1 MQASR
6 LVRLSL
12 TGASQMSAPT
22 AGPEVY
28 RFAAPLILWWAWL
41 AFATAN
47 LVDVAVQ
54 GSARFA
60 VIVAVVLVTVTGVI
74 YACALRPRVVADDA
88 GLRVLNP
95 VRDYQVPWASV
106 LTVDV
111 GDWVRV
117 HCAPVPGSA
126 SGKTID
132 SWALFV
138 PARTRLKARRR
149 TRDPALWSRYRRLP
163 GEARSLVALSPAQA
177 IALQLD
183 ERAARERSRGVEP
196 GPPTASWAWPS
207 LAAMAVPALA
217 LIIVLVLA

>member
-1 MQASR
+1 
-6 LVRLSL
+6 
-12 TGASQMSAPT
+12 MSTPVAR
-22 AGPEVY
+22 PEVY
-28 RFAAPLILWWAWL
+28 RFAGPVILWWAWL

-54 GSARFA
+54 ASARFA
-60 VIVAVVLVTVTGVI
+60 VIVAAVLVTVTGVI

-95 VRDYQVPWASV
+95 VRDYRVPWGSV
-106 LTVDV
+106 LAVDV
-111 GDWVRV
+111 GDWVQVR
-117 HCAPVPGSA
+117 CAPVPGSA
-126 SGKTID
+126 SGKVID

-138 PARTRLKARRR
+138 PARTRLKAQRRA
-149 TRDPALWSRYRRLP
+149 RDPALWSRSHRLP
-163 GEARSLVALSPAQA
+163 DEARALVALSPAQA

-183 ERAARERSRGVEP
+183 ERAARERSRGAEP
-196 GPPTASWAWPS
+196 GPLTASWAWPS

>member
-1 MQASR
+1 M
-6 LVRLSL
+6 
-12 TGASQMSAPT
+12 

-28 RFAAPLILWWAWL
+28 RFAAPVILWWAWL

-95 VRDYQVPWASV
+95 VRDYQVPWGSV

-126 SGKTID
+126 TGKTID
-132 SWALFV
+132 SWALFA
-138 PARTRLKARRR
+138 PTRSRLKAPRR

-163 GEARSLVALSPAQA
+163 GEARSLAALSPAQA

-196 GPPTASWAWPS
+196 GPPTARWAWPS

>member
-1 MQASR
+1 
-6 LVRLSL
+6 
-12 TGASQMSAPT
+12 MSAPM

-28 RFAAPLILWWAWL
+28 RFAAPVILWWAWL

-149 TRDPALWSRYRRLP
+149 TRDPGALVQVP
-163 GEARSLVALSPAQA
+163 P
-177 IALQLD
+177 
-183 ERAARERSRGVEP
+183 AAR
-196 GPPTASWAWPS
+196 
-207 LAAMAVPALA
+207 
-217 LIIVLVLA
+217 

>member
-1 MQASR
+1 
-6 LVRLSL
+6 
-12 TGASQMSAPT
+12 MSAPM

-28 RFAAPLILWWAWL
+28 RFAGPVILWWAWL

-47 LVDVAVQ
+47 LVGVAIQ

-60 VIVAVVLVTVTGVI
+60 VIVGVILLTVTGVI

-149 TRDPALWSRYRRLP
+149 TRDPALWSRYRQLP
-163 GEARSLVALSPAQA
+163 GAARSLAALSPAQA

-217 LIIVLVLA
+217 LIFVLVLA

>member
-1 MQASR
+1 
-6 LVRLSL
+6 
-12 TGASQMSAPT
+12 MSAPM

-60 VIVAVVLVTVTGVI
+60 VIVGVVLVTVTGVI

-88 GLRVLNP
+88 GLKVLNP

-138 PARTRLKARRR
+138 PVRTRLKARRR

-163 GEARSLVALSPAQA
+163 GEARSLAALSPAQA

-183 ERAARERSRGVEP
+183 ERAARERPRGVEP

-207 LAAMAVPALA
+207 LAAMTVPALA

>member
-1 MQASR
+1 MRIEALADADSVAR
-6 LVRLSL
+6 AGAAL
-12 TGASQMSAPT
+12 TAAEARAAVAARG
-22 AGPEVY
+22 
-28 RFAAPLILWWAWL
+28 RF
-41 AFATAN
+41 
-47 LVDVAVQ
+47 
-54 GSARFA
+54 
-60 VIVAVVLVTVTGVI
+60 IVAFSGGHTPWQMLR
-74 YACALRPRVVADDA
+74 ALADE
-88 GLRVLNP
+88 
-95 VRDYQVPWASV
+95 QVPWASV

>member
-1 MQASR
+1 
-6 LVRLSL
+6 
-12 TGASQMSAPT
+12 MSAPM

-28 RFAAPLILWWAWL
+28 RFVAPVILWWAWL

-95 VRDYQVPWASV
+95 VRDYQVPWGSV
-106 LTVDV
+106 LAVDV
-111 GDWVRV
+111 GDWVQV
-117 HCAPVPGSA
+117 HCAPVPGAA
-126 SGKTID
+126 SGKAID

-149 TRDPALWSRYRRLP
+149 ARDPALWSRGRRLP
-163 GEARSLVALSPAQA
+163 DEARNLVALSPAQA

-183 ERAARERSRGVEP
+183 ERAARERSRGVAA

-207 LAAMAVPALA
+207 LAAMVVPALT